1 MENMCVPTAGVDT
14 RIRTLDAGVEEVTGA
29 LTPKEIITLIETLRL
44 ARDVKIKRL
53 EDYIQYRERRHYNDE
68 CEIAELKDYLAVC
81 IDNLAE
87 NK

>member
-1 MENMCVPTAGVDT
+1 MYPVKTDLKITDELPTADDL
-14 RIRTLDAGVEEVTGA
+14 IE
-29 LTPKEIITLIETLRL
+29 LIETLRL

>member
-1 MENMCVPTAGVDT
+1 MLRTIDT
-14 RIRTLDAGVEEVTGA
+14 GVEEVTEA
-29 LTPKEIITLIETLRL
+29 LTSKEIITLIETLRL

-87 NK
+87 KK

>member
-1 MENMCVPTAGVDT
+1 MTNAEEPTML
-14 RIRTLDAGVEEVTGA
+14 RTIDEGVEEVTGA